1 MRVELRRLGDF
12 VFAVQPVDAEIPL
25 MTVISLLAW
34 SIYFLYAP
42 FVAILLI
49 LTHYALR
56 RILWR
61 SGRRAGF
68 CPSACALGMAFQ
80 YMQVW
85 TRPNVEYVLAEKQ
98 KEDAEED
105 GEGDPDSPEARLR
118 HFHRQLRG
126 IRRGDPVERLVL
138 RI

>member
-1 MRVELRRLGDF
+1 
-12 VFAVQPVDAEIPL
+12 